1 MRAGLESCACTRV
14 AKSPSDSPETCA
26 TRSVPHPPGRPVAF
40 FPSPHPPGSSLII
53 PIMQV
58 LPAAQPSFLQE
69 IAVLDHP
76 SKRPATASGT
86 NGSKSRRESEESA
99 SEASDSDSDV
109 SRSSISSLSEL
120 DGGKDSAD
128 EEKQARREKKQA
140 RKDKKEAKKK
150 KKQKPAQEIPADS
163 LVLLG
168 QTSKKFIVVPDMQDL
183 LDKVGQ
189 EERAE
194 KEAERRAK
202 LEKANRAAAIAKKR
216 EGTAAPR
223 R

>member
-1 MRAGLESCACTRV
+1 MTLF
-14 AKSPSDSPETCA
+14 
-26 TRSVPHPPGRPVAF
+26 PVAA
-40 FPSPHPPGSSLII
+40 HPAYPCFST
-53 PIMQV
+53 QV

-86 NGSKSRRESEESA
+86 NGSKSRHESEDSA
-99 SEASDSDSDV
+99 SESSDSDSDV
-109 SRSSISSLSEL
+109 SRSSISSLSDL
-120 DGGKDSAD
+120 DGKDSAD
-128 EEKQARREKKQA
+128 EEKKARREKKQA

-150 KKQKPAQEIPADS
+150 KKKPAQEIPADS

-202 LEKANRAAAIAKKR
+202 LEKANRAAALAKKR

>member
-1 MRAGLESCACTRV
+1 
-14 AKSPSDSPETCA
+14 
-26 TRSVPHPPGRPVAF
+26 
-40 FPSPHPPGSSLII
+40 
-53 PIMQV
+53 MQV

-86 NGSKSRRESEESA
+86 NGSKSRHESSDSA
-99 SEASDSDSDV
+99 PEASDSDSDV
-109 SRSSISSLSEL
+109 SRSSISSLSDL
-120 DGGKDSAD
+120 DGKDSAD
-128 EEKQARREKKQA
+128 EEKKARREKKQA
-140 RKDKKEAKKK
+140 RKDKKEAKKKK

>member
-1 MRAGLESCACTRV
+1 M
-14 AKSPSDSPETCA
+14 
-26 TRSVPHPPGRPVAF
+26 F
-40 FPSPHPPGSSLII
+40 F
-53 PIMQV
+53 MQV

-86 NGSKSRRESEESA
+86 NGSKSRHESSDSA

-109 SRSSISSLSEL
+109 SRSSISSLSDL
-120 DGGKDSAD
+120 DGKDSAD
-128 EEKQARREKKQA
+128 EEKRTRREKKQA
-140 RKDKKEAKKK
+140 RKDEKEAKMKK
-150 KKQKPAQEIPADS
+150 KKKPAQEIPADS